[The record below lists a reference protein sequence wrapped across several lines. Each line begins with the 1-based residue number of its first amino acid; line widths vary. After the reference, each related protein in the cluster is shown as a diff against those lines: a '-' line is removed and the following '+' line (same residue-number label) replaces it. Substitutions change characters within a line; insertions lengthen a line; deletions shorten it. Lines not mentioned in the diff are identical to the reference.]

1 MKRAW
6 KNAVLWMGMVAAV
19 LALAGAIGR
28 EPEESIV
35 QTAGRESVREGMGQT
50 EIVSVQ
56 PVMAESIEATGQM
69 EGEETEQTE
78 KELTP
83 EEKELTAS
91 LYARAAVL
99 LDMDSGRVLYEKNGT
114 EILPMASTTKIMT
127 CILALEECGRE
138 EIVTVSAY
146 AAGQPKVHLGM
157 QKGTSYQMDD
167 LLHSLMLESHND
179 SAVAI
184 AEYIGGRFVS

>member
-56 PVMAESIEATGQM
+56 PVMAESI
-69 EGEETEQTE
+69 
-78 KELTP
+78 
-83 EEKELTAS
+83 
-91 LYARAAVL
+91 
-99 LDMDSGRVLYEKNGT
+99 
-114 EILPMASTTKIMT
+114 
-127 CILALEECGRE
+127 
-138 EIVTVSAY
+138 
-146 AAGQPKVHLGM
+146 
-157 QKGTSYQMDD
+157 
-167 LLHSLMLESHND
+167 
-179 SAVAI
+179 
-184 AEYIGGRFVS
+184 